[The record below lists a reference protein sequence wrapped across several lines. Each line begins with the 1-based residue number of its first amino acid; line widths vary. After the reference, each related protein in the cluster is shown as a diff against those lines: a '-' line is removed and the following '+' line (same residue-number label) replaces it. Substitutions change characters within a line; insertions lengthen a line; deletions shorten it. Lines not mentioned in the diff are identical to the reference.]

1 MTRIPVVPTLL
12 VSLAVATMIGLGIW
26 QLERKG
32 EKEALLA
39 IYAQNASKPPIAFP
53 PLGPVA
59 KENLFR
65 KSSANCL
72 RLIDW
77 QVAAGRDISGATGQR
92 YVAHC
97 ATGAEGPGLI
107 AALGVADRPDMKL
120 VWKGGPLTGTIT
132 EEPDRRSIIER
143 AFGKAVP
150 LRPMLVV
157 DKPPVPELRAAAQP
171 SPDQIP
177 NNHLFYAIQ
186 WFIFAAAAAVIY
198 ILALRR
204 RAVDRTAAD

>member
-1 MTRIPVVPTLL
+1 MIRVPVVPTII
-12 VSLAVATMIGLGIW
+12 VMLAVASMIGLGIW
-26 QLERKG
+26 QIERKG

-39 IYAQNASKPPIAFP
+39 IYATNASKPAIAYP

-59 KENLFR
+59 KEDLFR

-72 RLIDW
+72 RVIDW

-92 YVAHC
+92 YIVHC

-120 VWKGGPLTGTIT
+120 DWKGGVLTGTIT
-132 EEPDRRSIIER
+132 EEPDRRSIIAR
-143 AFGKAVP
+143 AFGKAMV

-157 DKPPVPELRAAAQP
+157 DKPPVPQLRAAAQP

-177 NNHLFYAIQ
+177 NNHLVYAIQ
-186 WFIFAAAAAVIY
+186 WFLFAAAATLIY
-198 ILALRR
+198 IFALRR
-204 RAVDRTAAD
+204 RAIDRAAAD